1 MQTNPFTVDN
11 EDSVN
16 PFADPSIHEA
26 LTSSHHDMYAT
37 TTSTSIPKTNTYHH
51 GKNDLK
57 INTSTSSLF
66 PHHDNNS
73 HNNNNNYGYSSHSNN
88 DNYPSTTIPLTGSN
102 GYGYGFESGNGI
114 DLSGMK
120 ESSSSTTLNGGGN
133 GYMMGNGSSS
143 STSFHTNAKEEEL
156 RKREE
161 DLLAREKQLRQQQE
175 ALAKVGYHPPN
186 WPPFKPLIYHDIDV
200 EIPESE
206 QKTVRGLYHLWLG
219 LEGTLI
225 FNVLS
230 TFFILIAPNG
240 LSSGPTEFGVS
251 FVYIFTISACSFFLW
266 YRPVYNAYMKESSLY
281 YCKSKLFLLLSFIFI
296 LLLDLFFVFVF

>member
-102 GYGYGFESGNGI
+102 GYGFESGNGI